1 MAVTTMFVNPQ
12 IGTGFPMR
20 TKPGIRRALTLVIA
34 FACHG
39 WAAADELAKS
49 TTLLS
54 WNSPL
59 AEPGGP
65 NLDEPLVT
73 DRPDFTEA
81 SSTVGRGVL
90 QIESGYTFSFDD
102 DEGDETRSHSYPE
115 TLWKLGVFAD
125 WLELR
130 FVYNYGDEDFNG
142 IIATGSED
150 LNLGTKLSL
159 TGQAGILPQTAI
171 ILQMTIPTGDDSF
184 SADEALPGINYIYS
198 WTINDFVSM
207 AGSTQAN
214 RVIEALPETAYAE
227 FAQSWTFGYS
237 LTEKLGAYTEWFVL
251 VPHSAEHARNEYYFD
266 GGFTYYITDNVMW
279 DIRAGV
285 GLDEDAD
292 DFFAG
297 SGLSLRF
304 K

>member
-1 MAVTTMFVNPQ
+1 MAVNEAFVNPQ
-12 IGTGFPMR
+12 FGNGFPMR
-20 TKPGIRRALTLVIA
+20 MILGIRRLLTVIIA
-34 FACHG
+34 VTCH
-39 WAAADELAKS
+39 ELANS
-49 TTLLS
+49 REIAQSPTLTT

-65 NLDEPLVT
+65 KLDEPLVT

-102 DEGDETRSHSYPE
+102 DGNSETRSHSYPE
-115 TLWKLGVFAD
+115 TLWKIGVYAD
-125 WLELR
+125 WFELR
-130 FVYNYGDEDFNG
+130 FAYNYADEDADG
-142 IIATGSED
+142 ITATGSED
-150 LNLGTKLSL
+150 LYLGTKLSL

-171 ILQMTIPTGDDSF
+171 ILQMTVPTGDDSF
-184 SADEALPGINYIYS
+184 SAGEVLPGINYLYS
-198 WTINDFVSM
+198 WTINDFIST

-214 RVIEALPETAYAE
+214 RAIGALPGTSYAE
-227 FAQSWTFGYS
+227 FAQSWTIGYS
-237 LTEKLGAYTEWFVL
+237 LTEKLGAFTEWFVL
-251 VPHSAEHARNEYYFD
+251 VPHSAEDARNEHYLD
-266 GGFTYYITDNVMW
+266 GGFTFLITDNVQW
-279 DIRAGV
+279 DIRVGM

-297 SGLSLRF
+297 SGLSIRF

>member
-1 MAVTTMFVNPQ
+1 MYPPVR
-12 IGTGFPMR
+12 IL
-20 TKPGIRRALTLVIA
+20 IIYRRLLTLTIALVCCDLVHERVIA
-34 FACHG
+34 Q
-39 WAAADELAKS
+39 S
-49 TTLLS
+49 PTLMS
-54 WNSPL
+54 WNSTL

-90 QIESGYTFSFDD
+90 QIESGYTYSFDD
-102 DEGDETRSHSYPE
+102 DGVDETTSHSYPE
-115 TLWKLGVFAD
+115 TLWKLGVLAD

-130 FVYNYGDEDFNG
+130 FAYNYADEDVSG
-142 IIATGSED
+142 VTATGSED
-150 LNLGTKLSL
+150 LYLGTKLSL

-171 ILQMTIPTGDDSF
+171 ILQMTVPTGDDSF
-184 SADEALPGINYIYS
+184 SAEEVLPGVNYLYS
-198 WTINDFVSM
+198 WTINDFIST

-214 RVIEALPETAYAE
+214 RAIEALPGTAYAE
-227 FAQSWTFGYS
+227 FAQSWTVGYS
-237 LTEKLGAYTEWFVL
+237 LTDRLGAFTEWFVL
-251 VPHSAEHARNEYYFD
+251 VPHSAEDARNEHYLD
-266 GGFTYYITDNVMW
+266 GGFTFLITDNVQW
-279 DIRAGV
+279 DIRAGM

-297 SGLSLRF
+297 SGLSIRF

>member
-1 MAVTTMFVNPQ
+1 MRMLLHYRRLWTLLIAVYWCDFA
-12 IGTGFPMR
+12 GER
-20 TKPGIRRALTLVIA
+20 A
-34 FACHG
+34 FAQ
-39 WAAADELAKS
+39 S
-49 TTLLS
+49 PTLLT

-65 NLDEPLVT
+65 NLDKPMVT

-90 QIESGYTFSFDD
+90 QIENGYTFSFDD
-102 DEGDETRSHSYPE
+102 NGVDEKRSHSYPE
-115 TLWKLGVFAD
+115 TLWKIGVLAD

-130 FVYNYGDEDFNG
+130 FAYNYADEDVGG
-142 IIATGSED
+142 ITATGSED
-150 LNLGTKLSL
+150 IYLGTKLSL

-171 ILQMTIPTGDDSF
+171 ILQMTVPTGDDSF
-184 SADEALPGINYIYS
+184 SADEVLPGINYLYS
-198 WTINDFVSM
+198 WDVNDFISF

-214 RVIEALPETAYAE
+214 RAIEALPGTSYAE
-227 FAQSWTFGYS
+227 FAQSFAIGYS
-237 LTEKLGAYTEWFVL
+237 LTDRLGAFTEWFVF
-251 VPHSAEHARNEYYFD
+251 VPHSAEDARNEHYLD
-266 GGFTYYITDNVMW
+266 GGFTFYITDNIMW
-279 DIRAGV
+279 DIRAGM

-297 SGLSLRF
+297 SGLSFRF